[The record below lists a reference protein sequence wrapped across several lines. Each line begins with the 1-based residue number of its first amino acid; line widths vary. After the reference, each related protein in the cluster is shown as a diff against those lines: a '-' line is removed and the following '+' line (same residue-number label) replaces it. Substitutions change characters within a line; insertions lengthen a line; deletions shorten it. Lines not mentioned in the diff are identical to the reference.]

1 MTKIIKPLIT
11 LHYAAYILAILIA
24 SFGINFSKSI
34 GFSIDPLSEI
44 GIAISSVLIIVIIGS
59 VPASLWLF
67 HKKAQT
73 LQTIEDV
80 NQKVAL
86 WAKYARIRI
95 VVLGLALN
103 LGVLFFYVL
112 QMNKSMLFCAGIA
125 AIGMI
130 FSKPSEIRLITDL
143 LLNDEDIDKLN

>member
-86 WAKYARIRI
+86 WAKYARIRL

>member
-44 GIAISSVLIIVIIGS
+44 GIAISSVLIIIIIGS

-80 NQKVAL
+80 NKKVAL
-86 WAKYARIRI
+86 WAKYARIRL

>member
-86 WAKYARIRI
+86 WAKYARIRL

-103 LGVLFFYVL
+103 LGVLSFYVL

>member
-44 GIAISSVLIIVIIGS
+44 GIAISSVLIIIVIGS

-73 LQTIEDV
+73 LQKIENV
-80 NQKVAL
+80 NEKVAL
-86 WAKYARIRI
+86 WAKYARIRL

-112 QMNKSMLFCAGIA
+112 QMNNSMLFCAGIA